1 MARHASRHGAG
12 VTGDGWYPM
21 TTDNKGCRTRGLA
34 AQSRHVLT
42 PRALSPGSFQLSND
56 SLYVLITLLLRT
68 EVTILYSRACHVQIT
83 LVYLYLF
90 VPFFTHVCVVFVE
103 LFGLVR

>member
-1 MARHASRHGAG
+1 
-12 VTGDGWYPM
+12 M

-34 AQSRHVLT
+34 VQSRHVLT

-56 SLYVLITLLLRT
+56 SFYDFMTLSLRT
-68 EVTILYSRACHVQIT
+68 EVTFPYSRACHVQIT

-90 VPFFTHVCVVFVE
+90 VPCFVCICIE
-103 LFGLVR
+103 LV